1 MTEIST
7 VQIVPQMKVV
17 KIANDGNV
25 GKAYLLN
32 ESINDTV
39 VISKENKKGGG
50 ILRGL
55 LSFFILPGMGELTDG
70 RIGAGLGF
78 MSAAI
83 GIGAFAHKIID
94 KNLEFTPQD
103 ISTMKEA
110 IKKGGNPIKVGA
122 KAGIKKAINTL
133 KNMPKSNKIALLG
146 TMVAAWGIKLL
157 SGLNAASGKRD

>member
-7 VQIVPQMKVV
+7 VQVVPQMKVV

-50 ILRGL
+50 ILRGI
-55 LSFFILPGMGELTDG
+55 LSFILPGMGELTDG

-83 GIGAFAHKIID
+83 GIGAFSTKIVH
-94 KNLEFTPQD
+94 KNLELTPQD
-103 ISTMKEA
+103 ISTIEEA
-110 IKKGGNPIKVGA
+110 IKKGGNPVKVGA
-122 KAGIKKAINTL
+122 KAGIKKYINTL

-157 SGLNAASGKRD
+157 SGLNAASGKRA